1 MINLP
6 KLNIP
11 VLKKFRLKRSFI
23 SYDYLFEY
31 IFGETNSLIQIF
43 MENIKMADDSLKTF
57 FKYLSPKKS
66 ILIIIWVKK
75 SRIAIGKQNFKP
87 KHFLKKSPEQKTQG
101 EEKESLQGNIPQRT
115 MNNYG

>member
-1 MINLP
+1 MKNSDAKKLKNLSFIDTNLMINLP

-43 MENIKMADDSLKTF
+43 MENIKMTDDSLKTF
-57 FKYLSPKKS
+57 FK
-66 ILIIIWVKK
+66 
-75 SRIAIGKQNFKP
+75 
-87 KHFLKKSPEQKTQG
+87 
-101 EEKESLQGNIPQRT
+101 
-115 MNNYG
+115 